1 MNKEQF
7 YKDLIDEAIKLQDAG
22 NYIGAKQI
30 LDKVKRFKEADG
42 AKFAYVTGDSCESC
56 S

>member
-7 YKDLIDEAIKLQDAG
+7 YNDLIEEAIKLQDKG
-22 NYIGAKQI
+22 DIEGAKYI
-30 LDKVKRFKEADG
+30 LNKVKSFKEADG

-56 S
+56 T